1 MGVIAMAAAA
11 LLAAGTSGCSGIA
24 HGYSAGSDSVYV
36 GVAVGLQTPS
46 RYVNVFNGVQLA
58 LDELNASRP
67 SGAPPLAMRRAP
79 TDVATSVQVA
89 AAFRDDPSVV
99 GVVGQRLVR
108 RVCRSCAVP
117 FEPSV
122 EELEFYEQAGGPPGV
137 TFYQGEGCNFCF
149 RTGYEDRIGVYELL
163 RITVEMKQLLMRKA
177 NHDEIQALAIEQGM
191 RSLRD
196 GGIQLVADGVTTI
209 SEVIRS
215 LYTI

>member
-1 MGVIAMAAAA
+1 MFHPF
-11 LLAAGTSGCSGIA
+11 LDLAARIKVRAGLSG
-24 HGYSAGSDSVYV
+24 
-36 GVAVGLQTPS
+36 Q
-46 RYVNVFNGVQLA
+46 
-58 LDELNASRP
+58 
-67 SGAPPLAMRRAP
+67 
-79 TDVATSVQVA
+79 
-89 AAFRDDPSVV
+89 
-99 GVVGQRLVR
+99 
-108 RVCRSCAVP
+108 
-117 FEPSV
+117 
-122 EELEFYEQAGGPPGV
+122 PGV
-137 TFYQGEGCNFCF
+137 KFFQGEGCNFCF

>member
-1 MGVIAMAAAA
+1 
-11 LLAAGTSGCSGIA
+11 
-24 HGYSAGSDSVYV
+24 
-36 GVAVGLQTPS
+36 
-46 RYVNVFNGVQLA
+46 
-58 LDELNASRP
+58 
-67 SGAPPLAMRRAP
+67 
-79 TDVATSVQVA
+79 
-89 AAFRDDPSVV
+89 
-99 GVVGQRLVR
+99 VGQRLVR

-122 EELEFYEQAGGPPGV
+122 EELEFYEQAGGPPG
-137 TFYQGEGCNFCF
+137 TKFFQGEGCNFCF

-163 RITVEMKQLLMRKA
+163 RITQEMKQLLMQKA